1 MNKNLKIVLLAGTAA
16 VCAVGAFFLHRSDEQ
31 AGTVNS
37 VQTVETAIADKTF
50 RTKSEAYEAFANE
63 KETFYHRSAGV
74 FESSGGAAANAAPSA
89 GNEPKKQA
97 APVPVPDTQFD
108 EAYREIER
116 EMAGIYDD
124 PEEHPQPT
132 AIAQQ
137 VPELPTESAA
147 DRRRE
152 ALLRDW
158 GIDSDAASPSQTP
171 VPTTFRAV
179 IHGTQLLKAGQTALF
194 RTKEPIRYGS
204 LVVPAHTLLSGTT
217 SIAENRL
224 IIKITS
230 VRLGQHVFALPL
242 AVYGSDGMAG
252 LPLDGDV
259 VNKVAG
265 EQTSSTA
272 IQEAG
277 SAASRYGGTIGRVA
291 GTLISGV
298 GNQVRSAKNSKIKL
312 IDNQVVL
319 LKLCEP

>member
-1 MNKNLKIVLLAGTAA
+1 MNKSLKIALLAGTAA
-16 VCAVGAFFLHRSDEQ
+16 MCTVCAFFLHRSEER

-37 VQTVETAIADKTF
+37 VREVEIAIADKTF

-63 KETFYHRSAGV
+63 KEAFYHRSAGV
-74 FESSGGAAANAAPSA
+74 FEPSIGTAAKATPSA
-89 GNEPKKQA
+89 GKEPRNQA
-97 APVPVPDTQFD
+97 APVPNADTQFD

-132 AIAQQ
+132 ALAQQ

-147 DRRRE
+147 DRRRKT
-152 ALLRDW
+152 LLRDW
-158 GIDSDAASPSQTP
+158 GIGSEAASPLQTP

-179 IHGTQLLKAGQTALF
+179 IHGSQLLKAGQTALF

-224 IIKITS
+224 TIKITS

-242 AVYGSDGMAG
+242 EVYGSDGMAG

-259 VNKVAG
+259 VNKVAD

-291 GTLISGV
+291 GRLISGM
-298 GNQVRSAKNSKIKL
+298 GNQVRSAKNSEIKL

>member
-74 FESSGGAAANAAPSA
+74 FESSGGVAAKAAPSA

-124 PEEHPQPT
+124 PEEHPTT
-132 AIAQQ
+132 APQ
-137 VPELPTESAA
+137 VPVPSAKSAA

-158 GIDSDAASPSQTP
+158 GIGSDAASSSQTP

-179 IHGTQLLKAGQTALF
+179 IHGTQLLKAGRTALF
-194 RTKEPIRYGS
+194 RTKEPIRSGS

-298 GNQVRSAKNSKIKL
+298 GNQVRSAKNSEIKL

>member
-1 MNKNLKIVLLAGTAA
+1 MNKSLKITLLIGTAA
-16 VCAVGAFFLHRSDEQ
+16 VCAVGAFLLHRSDER

-37 VQTVETAIADKTF
+37 VRSVETAIADKTF

-63 KETFYHRSAGV
+63 KELFYHRSADV
-74 FESSGGAAANAAPSA
+74 FEPSGGNTAKAAPIASK
-89 GNEPKKQA
+89 EPRNHA
-97 APVPVPDTQFD
+97 APVPDTDTQFD

-132 AIAQQ
+132 VAAQQ
-137 VPELPTESAA
+137 VPESPAKSTA

-158 GIDSDAASPSQTP
+158 GIDSDAASPTQTP

-204 LVVPAHTLLSGTT
+204 VVVPAHTLLSGTT

-259 VNKVAG
+259 VNKVAD

-298 GNQVRSAKNSKIKL
+298 GNQVRSAKNSEIKL